1 MQKPC
6 KIIFSLGIMSV
17 LFAGCSDESLA
28 TLEEKANKTSQNAL
42 EDSGLK
48 DTVESKAKEFN
59 EFMESGKT
67 QEFIDKQTQILQDGA
82 DALGKI
88 IESDTTK
95 ELLQRQ
101 MENLNEILSDKN
113 SDKNKEVSK
122 ENAESM
128 ENYKL

>member
-6 KIIFSLGIMSV
+6 KIIFFLGILSA

-28 TLEEKANKTSQNAL
+28 TLEEKANKTFQNAL

-59 EFMESGKT
+59 EFMESGKA

-113 SDKNKEVSK
+113 GNENKEVSK
-122 ENAESM
+122 ENVESDTI
-128 ENYKL
+128 

>member
-28 TLEEKANKTSQNAL
+28 TLEEKANKTFQNAL

-59 EFMESGKT
+59 EFMESGKA

-113 SDKNKEVSK
+113 GNENKEVSK
-122 ENAESM
+122 ENVESDTI
-128 ENYKL
+128 